1 MSDSVLTLPTSSNT
15 SYAAS
20 SLLVQAYVAPHLPG
34 LQVEQGSELSLKTS
48 SANQAQ
54 GTGFLPIF
62 KTLLQEA
69 GQVDVAFAAQ
79 KEESEERKTVEKWIE
94 ASTSGQ
100 DVPLKELDEHL
111 KNKTYIAANKLTA
124 ADVAVFGA
132 LNTYIAQA
140 SHDARLSHANV
151 TRHFD
156 LLQHTPFIATA
167 ASKVSPNLVSHEVVS
182 IDLDNVPVV
191 ERKYESSKKDKK
203 EKAAAAAGGEASK
216 DGQAPFKKEKK
227 QKGAAPDA
235 AAATEAVEAAAAGD
249 VAATPAQPAQGK
261 KEKKA
266 KKEGAAAEGVEG
278 GKPKKEKAAG
288 GGGGGNAAPEPI
300 TPGLIDMRVGKIIDV
315 KKHPDADSLY
325 VEQIDIGEAEPRT
338 VVSGLVNY
346 IPIEEMQGKMLIAV
360 CNLKPAS
367 MRGIKSF
374 AMVLAATS
382 PDGKEGMGSVELVAP
397 PEGSTPGDRVYF
409 EGFESVKPL
418 EQLPPKKKIFET
430 IQPGFTT
437 LETREAAWVDPSD
450 KSKIAK
456 IRTEKGVCKAPNFV
470 GASLS

>member
-1 MSDSVLTLPTSSNT
+1 M
-15 SYAAS
+15 
-20 SLLVQAYVAPHLPG
+20 
-34 LQVEQGSELSLKTS
+34 
-48 SANQAQ
+48 
-54 GTGFLPIF
+54 PIF

-69 GQVDVAFAAQ
+69 GQVDVAFGAH
-79 KEESEERKTVEKWIE
+79 KEESEERKNIEKWIE

-100 DVPLKELDEHL
+100 QVPLKELDEQL
-111 KNKTYIAANKLTA
+111 KNKTYIAGNKLTA

-140 SHDARLSHANV
+140 SHDDRLSHANV

-156 LLQHTPFIATA
+156 LIQNTSFVTSA
-167 ASKVSPNLVSHEVVS
+167 ASKISPNLVSRDVVP
-182 IDLDNVPVV
+182 IDHDNVPLV

-203 EKAAAAAGGEASK
+203 EKAAAAGGETSK
-216 DGQAPFKKEKK
+216 DGQVSTKEKK
-227 QKGAAPDA
+227 KKGDAAPAQSAAPADAVIAAVAAGEGAAP
-235 AAATEAVEAAAAGD
+235 GS
-249 VAATPAQPAQGK
+249 QPAQGK
-261 KEKKA
+261 KDKKA
-266 KKEGAAAEGVEG
+266 KKEGAANAEGTEG
-278 GKPKKEKAAG
+278 GKPKKEKG
-288 GGGGGNAAPEPI
+288 GGGGGKAPAEAEPI
-300 TPGLIDMRVGKIIDV
+300 TPGLIDMRVGRIVDV

-346 IPIEEMQGKMLIAV
+346 IPIEEMQGKMLVAV

-397 PEGSTPGDRVYF
+397 PEGSVPGDRVYF
-409 EGFESVKPL
+409 EGFESVKAL

-437 LETREAAWVDPSD
+437 LDSREAAWVDPTD
-450 KSKIAK
+450 KSKVAK